1 MKILVVGGGGREHA
15 ICWKIQ
21 KSPLVE
27 KIYCAPG
34 NAGISSNAECIDLK
48 ADDISGLLK
57 FAVENSIDLTVVGPE
72 LPLSLGIV
80 DLFGK
85 EGMKIFGP
93 DMKAAEIE
101 SSKVFSKDLMKK
113 YSIPTAEYEIFD
125 KYSDAVSYIDNIEY
139 PVVVKA
145 DGLAAGK
152 GVFICNER
160 QSSLNAINSIMKEK
174 EFGESGSRVVIEEFL
189 KGEEASFFVLTDG
202 DNYIPLETSQD
213 HKAIYDGDKGPNT
226 GGMGAYSPA
235 PVISSELMKNRI
247 LEEIAEPT
255 LSAMKKEGRK
265 YSGVLYIGLM
275 ISESGPK
282 VLEYNCRLGD
292 PETQPLLV
300 RMDSDIVPVLD
311 SIAGGHMEQK
321 DIKWKENASVCVVM
335 SSEGYPGKY
344 EKGNE
349 IKNIEK
355 LEHMDDIYVFHSGT
369 KLSDG
374 KLVNS
379 GGRVLGVTSLGNS
392 IADARKKA
400 YMAVKLVDNDFL
412 YFRKDIGLKALKHEI

>member
-1 MKILVVGGGGREHA
+1 LKILVVGGGGREHA